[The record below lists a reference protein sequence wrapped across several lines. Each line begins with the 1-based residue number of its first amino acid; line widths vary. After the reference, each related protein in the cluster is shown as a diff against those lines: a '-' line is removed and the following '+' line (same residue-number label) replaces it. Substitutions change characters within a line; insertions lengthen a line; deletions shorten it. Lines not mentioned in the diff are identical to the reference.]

1 MSRNLLAVFGTYRM
15 KSVSFL
21 STKGRLDQ
29 PEEVIKEIFGSESK
43 VPT

>member
-1 MSRNLLAVFGTYRM
+1 MSRNLLAVFATSRM
-15 KSVSFL
+15 KPVSFL